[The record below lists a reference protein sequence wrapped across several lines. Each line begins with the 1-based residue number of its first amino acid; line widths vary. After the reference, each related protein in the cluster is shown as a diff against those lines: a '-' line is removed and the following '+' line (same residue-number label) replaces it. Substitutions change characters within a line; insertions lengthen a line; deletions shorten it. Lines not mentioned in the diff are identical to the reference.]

1 MGIPNFKVVAKERGC
16 SDSHWVVPIQVIFT
30 SFPIEKRHRK
40 SCAALKASTHTHNID
55 WQCRRK
61 DVAKLCVCVIFHS
74 AHVCRKNGG
83 LVPGSDERDG
93 NLTGS
98 S

>member
-40 SCAALKASTHTHNID
+40 SCAALKASTYT
-55 WQCRRK
+55 QYRLAMPEKRRRK
-61 DVAKLCVCVIFHS
+61 ALCVCNISFHP
-74 AHVCRKNGG
+74 R
-83 LVPGSDERDG
+83 LP
-93 NLTGS
+93 
-98 S
+98 